1 MTVPFLQ
8 VVITEDALAVPDQR
22 KIHSPVPGIVS
33 DRDEKPF
40 SEEDI
45 GLKRFRGSEKE
56 LKGIRW
62 E

>member
-8 VVITEDALAVPDQR
+8 VVITEDAFVVSDQR

-33 DRDEKPF
+33 DSDEKSF
-40 SEEDI
+40 SEVDI

-56 LKGIRW
+56 LKGI
-62 E
+62 